1 MADSRGNDRFGR
13 WLTLGANVGVVLG
26 LVLLIVEVRQ
36 NASLTRT
43 AMELQKTTRLP
54 RSNSASRPR
63 QRLHG

>member
-1 MADSRGNDRFGR
+1 MADSKKIHRFGR

-43 AMELQKTTRLP
+43 AMELQKNDAL
-54 RSNSASRPR
+54 
-63 QRLHG
+63 